1 MPDWMKYNHVR
12 RSVAATGMVV
22 EARPGRA
29 CADCA
34 LWRAWTPGDERCG
47 VCVRWGG
54 LTTRDGWA
62 GVCGGFLEITKG
74 TKGVGRCP
82 TPREGARLPPPRGRA
97 CGLPLADGTNEGDTQ
112 GRGGVR
118 LFDFG

>member
-34 LWRAWTPGDERCG
+34 HWRGWTPGDERCG

-62 GVCGGFLEITKG
+62 GACGGFVPVGAGKRPGGLVERG
-74 TKGVGRCP
+74 GAACEAPPRRLVERPGGLVKGVSPG
-82 TPREGARLPPPRGRA
+82 
-97 CGLPLADGTNEGDTQ
+97 